1 MKLRGSLRPNSEYGR
16 LDVKAVGPRWTS
28 SLRSGRSTPRE
39 SPAVWYPLRIGR
51 IHEKLPGFLTSG
63 SFSATPSQARRPV
76 VCCFVPGNS
85 GGGRAGL
92 TPASLRKFACGLNT
106 RETRIPCRG
115 HQCAKIVAHRQS
127 FGHPSR
133 LGLAVQSDLS
143 DDLFACRVRTMSNV
157 LWPCRALNGSYM
169 FRPNPH
175 EYAVT
180 LNQYL
185 HGQAREGQ
193 GGGSFN

>member
-1 MKLRGSLRPNSEYGR
+1 MANTVVLMSER
-16 LDVKAVGPRWTS
+16 WRPRWTTL
-28 SLRSGRSTPRE
+28 LRSGRSTPRE
-39 SPAVWYPLRIGR
+39 SPAVWYPLKIGR

-143 DDLFACRVRTMSNV
+143 DDLFC
-157 LWPCRALNGSYM
+157 LP
-169 FRPNPH
+169 RPNDVKCSLAMPCAQWVI
-175 EYAVT
+175 YVSA
-180 LNQYL
+180 
-185 HGQAREGQ
+185 
-193 GGGSFN
+193 